1 LFLAATRRARSAWQ
15 SRSEKKRTLCCRA
28 RHVKVQIGTIF
39 VDAPRTQ
46 KQDTKGLYAHL
57 GSAQP
62 KNAPAGCGCSS
73 PCLIARESLRVGSF
87 AHVARVRAAVLA
99 HGWLQPRYFWAV
111 LLWRRSPKAPYAA
124 FLSGAGQAVAVRS
137 LALRLRRARRGRRA
151 LSQLLQRLAK
161 KLARYTS
168 IRHNRTNP
176 VLAHLRQT
184 VARLLLH
191 DEHVNTKARWQAAAA
206 LSNLGRHFSCVLCP
220 RKGVRGF
227 TAATNGEL
235 RICFVRLAFVAQVH
249 RCVGSS
255 GFFWSLTAKER

>member
-1 LFLAATRRARSAWQ
+1 MEVSPGWSRRRRRRGSSSPSPPPSSACLFLAATRRARSAWQ

-161 KLARYTS
+161 KLA
-168 IRHNRTNP
+168 
-176 VLAHLRQT
+176 
-184 VARLLLH
+184 LH
-191 DEHVNTKARWQAAAA
+191 KYPPQQNQPRPGAPQANGCKVAAARRA
-206 LSNLGRHFSCVLCP
+206 C
-220 RKGVRGF
+220 
-227 TAATNGEL
+227 
-235 RICFVRLAFVAQVH
+235 
-249 RCVGSS
+249 
-255 GFFWSLTAKER
+255 